1 LLGRSGEVV
10 EEAVALAAHHPFREE
25 LHLLHAR
32 ALYRR
37 GRQVDAL
44 RTLQQLAHRLR
55 AELGVEPSP
64 AVRDLEAAILV
75 HDPSLGGPPGV
86 PPTSTVTSEPNVKVG
101 DPTVHVARRHRR
113 SCRHRRS
120 SSWRQSR

>member
-1 LLGRSGEVV
+1 MKFGVLG
-10 EEAVALAAHHPFREE
+10 ALQVHHPFREE

-44 RTLQQLAHRLR
+44 RALRQLSHRLR

-75 HDPSLGGPPGV
+75 HDPSLGGPPGE
-86 PPTSTVTSEPNVKVG
+86 PPPSMLTSEPNVNVA
-101 DPTVHVARRHRR
+101 DPTVHVARRRRR
-113 SCRHRRS
+113 SCGHRRS